1 MLGIIGTGSWAT
13 ALAQVLADNKV
24 ELLMWGRS
32 IEEVN
37 DININHC
44 NSKYFNNLI
53 NSDIKATTTF
63 SLLNDCD
70 IILIATPVVSFE
82 EILTKLKETLS
93 HPVIIINVA
102 KGFYYKNNGS
112 LSAVIKETLKDKCL
126 NVVSLIGPSHAEEVI
141 ERKITIIN
149 SVCEDDELAKKIQ
162 ELFANDYFRVYRNND
177 VVGCEIAAAI
187 KNVMAIASGGLSGL
201 EQGDN
206 AKAALMT
213 RGLSEMSRFG
223 LSFGA
228 KKETFLG
235 LNGVGDLIVTCSSLH
250 SRNYQAGLIIG
261 KNDGAKEF
269 LENNTKTVEG
279 INSAKAVHEIALEHN
294 IDMPICEAVYQVLFH
309 NAKPSELLLGLM
321 KRSLKKE
328 EL

>member
-24 ELLMWGRS
+24 DLIMWGRS
-32 IEEVN
+32 IDEVN
-37 DININHC
+37 DININHK
-44 NSKYFNNLI
+44 NTKYFNISI
-53 NSDIKATTTF
+53 NPNIKATSNFTT
-63 SLLNDCD
+63 LNECD
-70 IILIATPVVSFE
+70 QILIATPVSSFE
-82 EILTKLKETLS
+82 EILSKLKQTLT

-102 KGFYYKNNGS
+102 KGFYNNESLSSFIKNN
-112 LSAVIKETLKDKCL
+112 LLDKCIE
-126 NVVSLIGPSHAEEVI
+126 VVSLIGPSHAEEVI
-141 ERKITIIN
+141 ERKITIVN
-149 SVCEDDELAKKIQ
+149 SVCIDDDIAKKIQ

-177 VVGCEIAAAI
+177 VTGCEIAAAI
-187 KNVMAIASGGLSGL
+187 KNVMAIASGALTGLG
-201 EQGDN
+201 QGDN

-213 RGLSEMSRFG
+213 RGLTEMSRFG
-223 LSFGA
+223 LFFNA

-261 KNDGAKEF
+261 KDDSAKEF
-269 LENNTKTVEG
+269 LLNNTKTVEG
-279 INSAKAVHEIALEHN
+279 INTAKAVHEIATKNN
-294 IDMPICEAVYQVLFH
+294 IDMPICEAVYQVLF
-309 NAKPSELLLGLM
+309 NDKKPSELLLGLM